1 MATIQAFVEELTSL
15 VKSNKRSLAESECDL
30 DLPRNRPLRIDV
42 AGDGPD
48 AYQDFEPEGYS
59 ESAADYN
66 LVDNN
71 PEMAYIPTY
80 PESENEMFGEDELK
94 CEGGNETDLAVS
106 KDRDIP
112 QLYFVDQD
120 NTAKPVSETL
130 ASFFND
136 AAR

>member
-1 MATIQAFVEELTSL
+1 MAM
-15 VKSNKRSLAESECDL
+15 
-30 DLPRNRPLRIDV
+30 
-42 AGDGPD
+42 D

-59 ESAADYN
+59 ESAGDYN

-71 PEMAYIPTY
+71 PEMAYVPAY
-80 PESENEMFGEDELK
+80 RESENEMFGEVELK
-94 CEGGNETDLAVS
+94 SEGGNETDLAIS

-112 QLYFVDQD
+112 ELYFVGQD

-130 ASFFND
+130 ASFVTD